1 MRVSY
6 TVHFEPTG
14 EGGYTVTVPALPGAI
29 TEGDTFEE
37 AVAMAEEC
45 ILGYLETLQQVGEP
59 IPVEADPKD
68 PVSVRLNVEISEA
81 A

>member
-6 TVHFEPTG
+6 TVHFEPTE

-37 AVAMAEEC
+37 ALGMAQEC
-45 ILGYLETLQQVGEP
+45 ILGYLETLQQLGEP
-59 IPVEADPKD
+59 IPVEAEPKS
-68 PVSVRLNVEISEA
+68 PVSVRMNVEAPEA